1 VFYWFNLLG
10 GLGEG
15 SGREGPGLPFLNV
28 RQFEIN
34 EAFAAVASA
43 NMHILG
49 VTEDRVNVKGGGH
62 RASSTGARILTTL
75 LNLM

>member
-1 VFYWFNLLG
+1 MFYWFNLLG

-49 VTEDRVNVKGGGH
+49 VTGDRVNVKRGVVCWVIALVP
-62 RASSTGARILTTL
+62 REPAS
-75 LNLM
+75 

>member
-1 VFYWFNLLG
+1 M
-10 GLGEG
+10 
-15 SGREGPGLPFLNV
+15 NV

-49 VTEDRVNVKGGGH
+49 VTEDRVNVKRGVVCWVIALVP
-62 RASSTGARILTTL
+62 REPAS
-75 LNLM
+75 

>member
-1 VFYWFNLLG
+1 MLYWFNLLG

-15 SGREGPGLPFLNV
+15 SGREGPGLLFLNV

-34 EAFAAVASA
+34 EAFAAAASA

-49 VTEDRVNVKGGGH
+49 VTEDRVNVKRGVLCWVIALVPRGP
-62 RASSTGARILTTL
+62 AS
-75 LNLM
+75 